1 MLAYFMANL
10 CVAYINWPFDCTRTE
25 SDSKVKYYKINEGD
39 KKLPHTRAEVPILRG
54 KYITKISLVQ
64 RRAHTYILAAS
75 WSKFRVL
82 YLETLK
88 IKDAY
93 EKLNE
98 SAEKDNFVACKWQQI
113 HENAWVR
120 TIVTYL

>member
-54 KYITKISLVQ
+54 KYITKISLVL
-64 RRAHTYILAAS
+64 RRAHIYPSCELVQVSGI
-75 WSKFRVL
+75 
-82 YLETLK
+82 
-88 IKDAY
+88 
-93 EKLNE
+93 
-98 SAEKDNFVACKWQQI
+98 I
-113 HENAWVR
+113 HRDSEDQGC
-120 TIVTYL
+120 I